1 MEVVKD
7 KEEKRREN
15 RTKESPRTG
24 VRPQIEQTAL
34 LASPVYRGQAQGE
47 EKTHKKRSQ
56 RALSLSTPSAGTLPH
71 SLLVFE
77 SAALTPHGWIFL
89 LFSK

>member
-34 LASPVYRGQAQGE
+34 LASPIYIGQAQGRN
-47 EKTHKKRSQ
+47 KKHIKKGAKAH
-56 RALSLSTPSAGTLPH
+56 ALSLSPECWRAPPLSSFHILSWH
-71 SLLVFE
+71 
-77 SAALTPHGWIFL
+77 ALTP
-89 LFSK
+89 